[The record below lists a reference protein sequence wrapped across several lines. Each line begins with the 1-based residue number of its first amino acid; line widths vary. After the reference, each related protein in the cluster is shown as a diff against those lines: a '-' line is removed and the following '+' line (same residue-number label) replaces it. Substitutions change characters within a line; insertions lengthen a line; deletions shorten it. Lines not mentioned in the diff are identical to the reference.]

1 MQCCS
6 RICTRVDSAESS
18 ESRYLRGVAWLK
30 VVAVAS
36 RVECLREVLVQTRA
50 LKAQD
55 VMA

>member
-1 MQCCS
+1 
-6 RICTRVDSAESS
+6 
-18 ESRYLRGVAWLK
+18 VAWLK